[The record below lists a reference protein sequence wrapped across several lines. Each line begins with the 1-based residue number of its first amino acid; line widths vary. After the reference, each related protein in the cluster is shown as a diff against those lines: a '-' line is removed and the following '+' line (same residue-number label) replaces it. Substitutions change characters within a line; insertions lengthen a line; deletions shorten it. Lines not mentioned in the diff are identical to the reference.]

1 MYTNDI
7 DNRRMFHCFTSYNWQ
22 SRLVLDFGC
31 GRAITGFHAVLLW
44 SVHTYFKTGIGS
56 KQRRVTWLW
65 NMFCSLEDGKLI
77 GLVWFKISGSVQD
90 GASTIAKLPY
100 KWLNHG
106 FFVRYN
112 ELVHVLY
119 VISPF
124 TLIKNGPKQPCGALG
139 QGSGGLPSLWTSLWS
154 AASCRG
160 AQVVGSTSQVGPG
173 APKGFQGGPQVPII
187 PHRKLKCLVF
197 LTFFDQKLGHNI
209 IWPPKFGS
217 SWDWRGYRWMFSRQV
232 FRVAKHGS
240 WTSIR

>member
-119 VISPF
+119 VMSPF
-124 TLIKNGPKQPCGALG
+124 TLIKQERSEATVRRAGSRIGWLALTVDVALV
-139 QGSGGLPSLWTSLWS
+139 SSKL
-154 AASCRG
+154 
-160 AQVVGSTSQVGPG
+160 
-173 APKGFQGGPQVPII
+173 QGGP
-187 PHRKLKCLVF
+187 
-197 LTFFDQKLGHNI
+197 G
-209 IWPPKFGS
+209 
-217 SWDWRGYRWMFSRQV
+217 RG
-232 FRVAKHGS
+232 
-240 WTSIR
+240 